1 MRELALFE
9 EYLLRL
15 RQEKLQAGH
24 QSALAAVDQRD
35 FPHILA
41 RAHEAELVSRI
52 LVALRAL
59 GSDTG
64 LFIQEYLKK

>member
-24 QSALAAVDQRD
+24 QAALTAIGPQD
-35 FPHILA
+35 FAHVLA
-41 RAHEAELVSRI
+41 RAHEAELINRI

-59 GSDTG
+59 NNDTG
-64 LFIQEYLKK
+64 LFLKEHLAK